1 MAKPGSQ
8 PSHHLSQYYVGYSQF
23 VSPWFSP
30 TVVFLG
36 WSVNYRVYFYPFS
49 IFCSPG
55 QGSIR
60 KQKQLGMLGICR
72 ELSQVVQC
80 FFQDRNVIP
89 TPGRP
94 GRSNNINFI
103 PCLPPGCE
111 VPGPSR
117 RPPHRHGASTHNQD
131 KGKNTGQ
138 SSVIWLFLKSSFYLS
153 ATRVGSCQNINSH
166 EINVQEMGC

>member
-103 PCLPPGCE
+103 PRLPPGCE

-117 RPPHRHGASTHNQD
+117 RPPHRHGAST
-131 KGKNTGQ
+131 KTRSLNTGQ
-138 SSVIWLFLKSSFYLS
+138 SRTFPKSSFYLS
-153 ATRVGSCQNINSH
+153 STRVGSCQNINSH
-166 EINVQEMGC
+166 EINVQEIGG